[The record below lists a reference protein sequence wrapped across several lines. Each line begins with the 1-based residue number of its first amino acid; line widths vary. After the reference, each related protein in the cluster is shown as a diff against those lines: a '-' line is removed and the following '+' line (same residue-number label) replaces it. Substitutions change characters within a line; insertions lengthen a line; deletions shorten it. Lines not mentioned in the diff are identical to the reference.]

1 MSLPDCMMPDGGE
14 ACAAYHELEQQLAE
28 SRKYFDG
35 IRQLADKDH
44 ANAARLATENATLK
58 AENDRLRVA
67 LELILKTLPD
77 EFDDAMLWHVV
88 TIAKQA
94 LGGSDE

>member
-1 MSLPDCMMPDGGE
+1 MSLPDCMMTDGGD
-14 ACAAYHELEQQLAE
+14 ACAAYHELVM
-28 SRKYFDG
+28 
-35 IRQLADKDH
+35 
-44 ANAARLATENATLK
+44 ENATLK
-58 AENDRLRVA
+58 AENDRLREA

-94 LGGSDE
+94 LGGNDE